1 MVVLWFFYSLFE
13 GLREGFYWRE
23 KKTRDNHYEH
33 VIWSIQRA
41 LVLILVSRDIIILLG
56 CMCVFPFL
64 HDGMYYTTRYY
75 MNKNIYKKTFFDQS
89 ETSTA
94 VLTKYF
100 TPYVRLILFIIGVLL
115 WIKRN

>member
-64 HDGMYYTTRYY
+64 HDGMYYTTRHY

-94 VLTKYF
+94 VLSTNQK
-100 TPYVRLILFIIGVLL
+100 PVRLCLLNILLRMLG
-115 WIKRN
+115 